1 MDFYCSP
8 IKVLTQGIF
17 GITKR
22 HVTHNEFAYYK
33 LTSFYEQILINSII
47 HCKLDTVYSETA
59 LSRQQNCIA
68 VLHNHY
74 NL

>member
-8 IKVLTQGIF
+8 IKVLTQ
-17 GITKR
+17 
-22 HVTHNEFAYYK
+22 AYYK